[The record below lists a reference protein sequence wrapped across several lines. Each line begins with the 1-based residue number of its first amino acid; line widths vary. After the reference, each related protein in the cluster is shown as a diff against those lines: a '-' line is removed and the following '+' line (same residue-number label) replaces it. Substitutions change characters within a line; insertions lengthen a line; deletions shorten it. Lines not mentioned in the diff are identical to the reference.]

1 MWKARSLITDSTL
14 LTLRPLG
21 VGASEDGIM
30 KRFDVELA
38 VGLFVIAG
46 VLALG
51 YLSIKLGKM
60 EVVGGKGYE
69 VYALFS
75 NSGGLKAGSAI
86 IIAGVDVGR
95 VKSIGLENY
104 QARVV
109 LDLPENVKLQEDAI
123 ASIKTRGLIGEKYI
137 EITPGGSGKM
147 IKPGGRIRETQP
159 AIDLEELIS
168 KFVFGK
174 I

>member
-1 MWKARSLITDSTL
+1 
-14 LTLRPLG
+14 
-21 VGASEDGIM
+21 M
-30 KRFDVELA
+30 KRFDLELM
-38 VGLFVIAG
+38 VGFFILIG
-46 VLALG
+46 ILCLG

-60 EVVGGKGYE
+60 EVVGEKGYE
-69 VYALFS
+69 VYAFFP
-75 NSGGLKAGSAI
+75 NVGGLKTGSAI
-86 IIAGVDVGR
+86 QIAGGEVGR
-95 VKSIGLENY
+95 VRSITLDND

-109 LDLPENVKLQEDAI
+109 LNFPWEVKIQEDAI
-123 ASIKTRGLIGEKYI
+123 ASIKTQGLIGEKFI
-137 EITPGGSGKM
+137 EITPGGSEKI